1 MLNNK
6 QIDHLCLIESLREIN
21 KTELGYIVTFKTD
34 KKQIYTIE
42 TESNNLNIIE
52 PEIFKSLKLNN
63 IKYSVPIIILN
74 IEKKNLFKIKIL

>member
-34 KKQIYTIE
+34 KNRSIQQKQKV
-42 TESNNLNIIE
+42 II
-52 PEIFKSLKLNN
+52 
-63 IKYSVPIIILN
+63 
-74 IEKKNLFKIKIL
+74 

>member
-52 PEIFKSLKLNN
+52 TEIFKSLNLNN

-74 IEKKNLFKIKIL
+74 IEKKNLLKIKIL